1 VLTDPSLP
9 IVGRRLRSDA
19 DWWRL
24 RGLLSELG
32 ALTPPGFAWN
42 VRRLDGRR
50 FSTVNPVSL
59 PAVQLWET
67 RDGRLVAA
75 ICDESPGEAHLQ
87 VHPGFRVVE
96 PELIGWAEHAL
107 SEPAG
112 DATRHRLELPVGEN
126 DELRLGLLRERGYEE
141 TPSCGATYRLLLGRR
156 ASPRRR
162 LYGGYVL
169 RNTQPTDPLDCRQI
183 AGLLNAAFS
192 RTFHT
197 PEEYATFARLAPSFR
212 ADLDLV
218 AVAPDGTFA
227 AYVGAS
233 YDEAGRR
240 GILEPVCTA
249 PGHRRRGLAR
259 ALIEEGLCR
268 LEARGAV
275 DAVVETGSG
284 AAANA
289 LYAGLGLTESYRATT
304 WRRVW

>member
-1 VLTDPSLP
+1 MTQHPRAGQPALASDLVDVPALLRAYAEIRPDPSDP
-9 IVGRRLRSDA
+9 AQRVAFGTSGH
-19 DWWRL
+19 
-24 RGLLSELG
+24 RGSAFRG
-32 ALTPPGFAWN
+32 AFNENHILAT
-42 VRRLDGRR
+42 
-50 FSTVNPVSL
+50 T
-59 PAVQLWET
+59 E
-67 RDGRLVAA
+67 A
-75 ICDESPGEAHLQ
+75 ICRYRASKGYTGPL
-87 VHPGFRVVE
+87 F
-96 PELIGWAEHAL
+96 IGRDTHAL

-289 LYAGLGLTESYRATT
+289 LYAGLGFTESYRATT